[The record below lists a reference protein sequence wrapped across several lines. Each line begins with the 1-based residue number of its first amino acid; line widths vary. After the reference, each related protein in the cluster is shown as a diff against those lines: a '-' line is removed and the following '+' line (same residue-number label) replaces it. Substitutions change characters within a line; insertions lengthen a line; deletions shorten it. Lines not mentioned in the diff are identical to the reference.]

1 VALAHRRTVVS
12 LLLVTMVVVSVGLP
26 LGSAVVDG
34 AGSVDGV
41 AAQTDDAPANN
52 TTAHENP
59 ESVDDEG
66 NLSALQGWLSG
77 RLSQSLV
84 DCSEG
89 LQVGRYDACNR
100 SEGNY
105 PEWLGKYVNV
115 TRDANSGTGDADSE
129 AGDADSGRNES
140 AAFERTAE
148 NQSEYATEVRRF
160 RRTVERYE
168 TARENGNTSKARRLA
183 RRAQRIA
190 TRVNETGARLTRGY
204 RTIANDT
211 GEDLGPAMNTTR
223 TITRNVTTTAE
234 SVGIEQFVNTTI
246 TATAAARRISFRE
259 PLRVTGEVRAANGTP
274 LANRPVWLRAGNRT
288 RRTTTNASG
297 AYAITYRPALLSL
310 DTQRVTLQYR
320 PTNRSAYRGNET
332 SVPVEV
338 RQVEP
343 SLRATGG
350 PRAVGFGDRL
360 NASGRLHVDGTG
372 VGAVPVA
379 VSVDGHPL
387 TFADGR
393 QPRTSSDGLF
403 RVTTRLPKEVDTGRR
418 ALRIVLPV
426 ENRALGRAN
435 ASIPVVVRS
444 TPTALSVEAAQL
456 SVNRS
461 AVDGPVVR
469 VRGRLTTADGTP
481 IRNESVALGVNGTPS
496 AEATTG
502 EDGRYTANVTVPE
515 GVFAGRT
522 GPLSAS
528 IGVGYDGAGTNLEP
542 SRART
547 SLRLAVPA
555 QPTGFLEGL
564 FGRIADVPWPFW
576 LAIGGALA
584 LVGGYG
590 VYRYR
595 RRFVPDRADP
605 SDGER
610 SVPSDDDRA
619 DDGERR
625 SLLET
630 ARTRLSTG
638 DPAGAVAV
646 AYTAVRTRLRRDLG
660 LTTAHTHWEFLDT
673 CLQRDL
679 GEHRLDALRRL
690 TELYERAA
698 FSRDSLSTDAAATA
712 LEAARTATGA
722 EQRTEAGDG
731 AAETD
736 HRS

>member
-115 TRDANSGTGDADSE
+115 TRDADSG

-140 AAFERTAE
+140 AAFERAAE

-190 TRVNETGARLTRGY
+190 TRVNGTGARLTRGY
-204 RTIANDT
+204 RTIANNT
-211 GEDLGPAMNTTR
+211 GEDLGPTIDTTR

-274 LANRPVWLRAGNRT
+274 LADRPVWLRAGNRT

-297 AYAITYRPALLSL
+297 AYTITYRPALLSL
-310 DTQRVTLQYR
+310 DTQQVTLQYR

-393 QPRTSSDGLF
+393 RPRTSSDGLF
-403 RVTTRLPKEVDTGRR
+403 RVTTRLPKEVDTGRQAVR
-418 ALRIVLPV
+418 VALPV

-456 SVNRS
+456 SVNGS
-461 AVDGPVVR
+461 TVDGPVVR
-469 VRGRLTTADGTP
+469 VRGRLTAADGTP
-481 IRNESVALGVNGTPS
+481 IPNESVALGVNGTPS

-610 SVPSDDDRA
+610 SMPSDDDRA

-722 EQRTEAGDG
+722 EQRTDAGDG

>member
-1 VALAHRRTVVS
+1 
-12 LLLVTMVVVSVGLP
+12 MVVVSVGLP

-115 TRDANSGTGDADSE
+115 TRDADSEAGDADSE

-274 LANRPVWLRAGNRT
+274 LADRPVWLRAGNRT

-297 AYAITYRPALLSL
+297 AYTITYRPALLSL
-310 DTQRVTLQYR
+310 NTQRVTLQYR

-393 QPRTSSDGLF
+393 RPRTSSDGLF
-403 RVTTRLPKEVDTGRR
+403 RVTTRLPKEVDTGRQAVR
-418 ALRIVLPV
+418 VALPV

-456 SVNRS
+456 SVNGS

-625 SLLET
+625 SLFET

-698 FSRDSLSTDAAATA
+698 FSRDSLSTDTAATA

-722 EQRTEAGDG
+722 EQRTDAGDG